1 MRNFYELKNE
11 KGKKK
16 SKYHAKKTE
25 VNGKT
30 FDSKKEDKRYME
42 LKAMEK
48 VGSIQNLQLQVPF
61 VLIEKSKYGRSI
73 KYVADFVYYNK
84 NGSKVVEDVKGVKT
98 PVYKLKKRIM
108 AEKYGIIVLE
118 T

>member
-1 MRNFYELKNE
+1 MINFDELKNK

-16 SKYHAKKTE
+16 SKYHAKKTVVE
-25 VNGKT
+25 GIT
-30 FDSKKEDKRYME
+30 FDSKKEAKRYME

-73 KYVADFVYYNK
+73 KYVADFVYNK
-84 NGSKVVEDVKGVKT
+84 NGSKIVEDVKGVKT